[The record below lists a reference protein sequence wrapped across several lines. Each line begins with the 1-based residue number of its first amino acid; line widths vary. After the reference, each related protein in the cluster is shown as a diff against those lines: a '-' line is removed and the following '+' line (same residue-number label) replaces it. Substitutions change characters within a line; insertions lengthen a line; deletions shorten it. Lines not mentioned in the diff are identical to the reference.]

1 VKSVRRPFTSLVD
14 GATPVG
20 KESEQ
25 FMLWPA
31 VTVIG
36 FLVLTAF
43 VIALGIVSTGRYERE
58 QRARANSARPTAQS
72 IGVARTT

>member
-1 VKSVRRPFTSLVD
+1 ML
-14 GATPVG
+14 
-20 KESEQ
+20 
-25 FMLWPA
+25 LWPA
-31 VTVIG
+31 VTLIG

-58 QRARANSARPTAQS
+58 QRERANSARPTAQS